1 LAQVVDALSDYFTVL
16 LPAANVERH
25 QVGEGICSTLLEIVN
40 SGLWPPTLRDL
51 ASGHLQFLMET
62 HTNLLQM
69 GQEWQ
74 TQLQA
79 EQQRQQQQA
88 LKASTA
94 GARRSSSSA
103 GINSSAGSGSARSPV
118 KPGSALAAEGVSA
131 AHGSSNPL
139 PFNLAAL
146 LNPAAAAAGS
156 PKGQK
161 QPQLQPDPM
170 AEALAAA
177 GSHAGLVPVITSFV
191 TLVQTRH
198 PLLELSGARGIAR

>member
-1 LAQVVDALSDYFTVL
+1 MHVV
-16 LPAANVERH
+16 AAASVERH

-62 HTNLLQM
+62 HSNLLQM

-74 TQLQA
+74 TQRQA

-88 LKASTA
+88 LKASTP
-94 GARRSSSSA
+94 GGRRSGSSA
-103 GINSSAGSGSARSPV
+103 GINSSSGAGSTLSPG
-118 KPGSALAAEGVSA
+118 KPGSAPAAEGVSTG
-131 AHGSSNPL
+131 HGTSNPL

-146 LNPAAAAAGS
+146 LNPTAAAAGS
-156 PKGQK
+156 PKGHK
-161 QPQLQPDPM
+161 QPQQQPDPM

-177 GSHAGLVPVITSFV
+177 GSHTGLVPVITSFV

-198 PLLELSGARGIAR
+198 QLLELSGARGIAR